1 MENPMLLRK
10 DLLMFIILGTLLT
23 GSLRT
28 LSQSD
33 SVKLHKIKFDWEL
46 GPPGAGVNCSLHSNL
61 KNSFGIGINSL
72 YVMVILLPSKQN
84 GGEAWPFTNF
94 DLLNCKLFYRNTI
107 NRILTIE
114 YAAKY
119 SFSRFEES
127 FPGALVLSQP
137 LESTVQA
144 YGVHIAP
151 IIMKTKVKFKPTLSI
166 VRTVEKPTVF
176 IYFCPVVFIF
186 NL

>member
-1 MENPMLLRK
+1 MLLRK
-10 DLLMFIILGTLLT
+10 DLLMFIILGSLLT

-33 SVKLHKIKFDWEL
+33 SIKLHKIKFDWEL
-46 GPPGAGVNCSLHSNL
+46 GPPGAGVNCSLHTNL
-61 KNSFGIGINSL
+61 QNSFGIGINSL
-72 YVMVILLPSKQN
+72 YIMAIFLPSKQN
-84 GGEAWPFTNF
+84 GGEDASPFLNF

-119 SFSRFEES
+119 SFSRFGES
-127 FPGALVLSQP
+127 FPGTLVLFQPSQYV
-137 LESTVQA
+137 VQT

-166 VRTVEKPTVF
+166 VRTVEKPTIFV
-176 IYFCPVVFIF
+176 YFCPLVFIF